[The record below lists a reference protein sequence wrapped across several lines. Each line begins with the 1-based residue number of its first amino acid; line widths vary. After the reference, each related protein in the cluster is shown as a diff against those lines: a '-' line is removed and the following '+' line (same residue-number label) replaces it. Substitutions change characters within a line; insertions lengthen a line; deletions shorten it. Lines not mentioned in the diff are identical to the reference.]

1 MKKIKLLNAFV
12 LFLIFIML
20 IFFVG
25 NIYILSFT
33 EYGSDLKA
41 IDYQLLLGSYT
52 RDVQSLVSFI
62 LFFGLMFVHLGLNK
76 VIEKGYFNEKS
87 AMDFRRGALFFL
99 ISGIASLIIESYL
112 YFVTKTVAL
121 LGFIGQDLFI
131 LLIGLTLYIVSDF
144 IQNGNLIK
152 QDYELT
158 I

>member
-1 MKKIKLLNAFV
+1 
-12 LFLIFIML
+12 ML

-33 EYGSDLKA
+33 EYGSDIKA
-41 IDYQLLLGSYT
+41 IDDQLILGSYT
-52 RDVQSLVSFI
+52 RDVQSIVSFI
-62 LFFGLMFVHLGLNK
+62 LFFGLMFVHLGLSK

-131 LLIGLTLYIVSDF
+131 LLIGFTLYIVSDF

-152 QDYELT
+152 QDNELT